1 MATFAAMRRL
11 IAREQISGRAPSG
24 FALEINVSQRL
35 TVVVADDEAASVV
48 LFDIPRRREAAR
60 GHCLQIGARALTDW
74 ALLRLRIYRGHRLAT
89 ANAKSAL
96 PG

>member
-1 MATFAAMRRL
+1 MRRL

-48 LFDIPRRREAAR
+48 LFDIPGRREAAI
-60 GHCLQIGARALTDW
+60 GHCRVPIGNKVGT
-74 ALLRLRIYRGHRLAT
+74 
-89 ANAKSAL
+89 L
-96 PG
+96 PCPGFTLSNVEAVHDGAG